1 MRYGQGATISM
12 RETVVD
18 NIKILYSTQYKE
30 RHKTL
35 KGIMIQNN
43 QPALNKI
50 PVTTGEGILK
60 CIWYN

>member
-1 MRYGQGATISM
+1 MYDQSATINI

-18 NIKILYSTQYKE
+18 NIKILYSIQYKE

-35 KGIMIQNN
+35 KGIIIQNK

-50 PVTTGEGILK
+50 PLTRGEGILK
-60 CIWYN
+60 CV